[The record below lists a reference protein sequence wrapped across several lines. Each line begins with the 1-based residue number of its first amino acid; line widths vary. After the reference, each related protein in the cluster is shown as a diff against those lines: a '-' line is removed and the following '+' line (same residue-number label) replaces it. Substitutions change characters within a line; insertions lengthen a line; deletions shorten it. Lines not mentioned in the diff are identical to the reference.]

1 MRFMIYEIWGKE
13 VYVDYSAGAVD
24 DYIEYDVCLNR
35 KVLDESSDSLCIG
48 ATGADGKYHQF
59 DSYEGY
65 YAADHFAK
73 HPEWK
78 LEIRSYQV
86 EIPDIE
92 KYKVQ

>member
-1 MRFMIYEIWGKE
+1 MKFMVYEIWGTDVNIDWYAPE
-13 VYVDYSAGAVD
+13 ERYV
-24 DYIEYDVCLNR
+24 ETPVCLDR
-35 KVLDESSDSLCIG
+35 KVLDDSSDNLCIG

-65 YAADHFAK
+65 HAASYFAAN
-73 HPEWK
+73 PEWK

-86 EIPDIE
+86 EIPDIQ